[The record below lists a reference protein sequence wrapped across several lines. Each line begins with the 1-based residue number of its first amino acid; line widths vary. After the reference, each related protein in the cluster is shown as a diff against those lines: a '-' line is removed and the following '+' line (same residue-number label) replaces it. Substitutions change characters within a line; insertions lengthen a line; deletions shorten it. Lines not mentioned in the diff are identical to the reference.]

1 MIGWIKEVEEMPG
14 IEKIPEDKFREIFV
28 SNPKNVLSTGSL
40 FIVMVHFIM
49 YIIIYC
55 IKYYEYIYTSI
66 LIILFCFKLIYI
78 LEFFS
83 NRVDISS

>member
-1 MIGWIKEVEEMPG
+1 MGLCEKCSSIIKKQTRISEGRMIGWIKEVEEMPG

-55 IKYYEYIYTSI
+55 IKYY
-66 LIILFCFKLIYI
+66 
-78 LEFFS
+78 
-83 NRVDISS
+83 